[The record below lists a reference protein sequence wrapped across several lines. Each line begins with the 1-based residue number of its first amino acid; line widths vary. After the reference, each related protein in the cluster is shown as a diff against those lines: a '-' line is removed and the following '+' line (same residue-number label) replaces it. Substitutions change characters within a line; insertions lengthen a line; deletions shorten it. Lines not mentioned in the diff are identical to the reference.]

1 MKKIIPVMHCFDNN
15 YVIPAI
21 VAFYSMLEN
30 ASKDYDYKL
39 YVLHTDI
46 TEDNQNVLQ
55 QTVSCFDNASLEF
68 INMGNRFDDLWKN
81 LVTKGHYSKEM
92 FYKFVPPSI
101 FPQYDKI
108 IISDVDVVWAGDI
121 SKSFVLFDAD
131 EDFYLAGHTGCMLKG
146 SWIENSAKTYLNDW
160 SAEEIKKLKTNA
172 CFWLFNLKKMRQDQM
187 EQKFIDCAVKNISRI
202 KQPEQD
208 VVNLCCYP
216 KIKEMPFY
224 FCTCTYV
231 YDLYK
236 TEEDLNNDLIR
247 TKEEL
252 TEAMESPVQLHFATA
267 AKPWNNPFICTKSE
281 EWFKVLAKTPFF
293 NLWLKAYQEGLGKN
307 DWINIFNIP
316 FLSIMKKKNK
326 FKLSFLGFKLLS
338 WKK

>member
-1 MKKIIPVMHCFDNN
+1 MKKTIPVMHCFDNN
-15 YVIPAI
+15 YVIPAV

-46 TEDNQNVLQ
+46 SEDNQNVLQ

-108 IISDVDVVWAGDI
+108 IISDVDVVYLGDI
-121 SKSFVLFDAD
+121 SKEFEKFDE
-131 EDFYLAGHTGCMLKG
+131 EDGYYVAGVNCGMKKG
-146 SWIENSAKTYLNDW
+146 SFLEEGAKKYQQVFSKDELTRFKIGAGYL
-160 SAEEIKKLKTNA
+160 I
-172 CFWLFNLKKMRQDQM
+172 FNLKKMREDNI
-187 EQKFIDCAVKNISRI
+187 EQKFIESLKANVSRI
-202 KQPEQD
+202 MQAEQD
-208 VVNLCCYP
+208 IINLECGNNTKLLP
-216 KIKEMPFY
+216 LSSLV
-224 FCTCTYV
+224 CTYL
-231 YDLYK
+231 YDIYPN
-236 TEEDLNNDLIR
+236 EDEKKLDYSYSA
-247 TKEEL
+247 KEL
-252 TEAMESPVQLHFATA
+252 TEAMENPVQLHFAA
-267 AKPWNNPFICTKSE
+267 AVKPWNHPFICTKSE

-293 NLWLKAYQEGLGKN
+293 NLWLKAYQEGLDKN
-307 DWINIFNIP
+307 DWKNVFNIP
-316 FLSIMKKKNK
+316 FLAIMKKKNK
-326 FKLSFLGFKLLS
+326 YKLSFFGLKLLS